1 MIASYPYQSM
11 HFHLVFTIRRRE
23 AFTDYTVLPG
33 IPRVF
38 KRKQA
43 VMNPRDLFDEFQKS
57 FCKQQMM
64 DLRKTIA
71 LLLMFQVFQMTE
83 YCVSTAAVD

>member
-1 MIASYPYQSM
+1 
-11 HFHLVFTIRRRE
+11 
-23 AFTDYTVLPG
+23 
-33 IPRVF
+33 
-38 KRKQA
+38 
-43 VMNPRDLFDEFQKS
+43 MNPRDLFDEFPKS